1 MTTYNLTANTTSSN
15 DSDTQNVLN
24 ADTVVVAVT
33 AAYGLTVQ
41 STSNCSASVSGAS
54 GSNPTTATCTVTFG
68 ASGAYSVVFSQAY
81 QSRTYTLTGTVTG
94 QPYVT
99 VSSQAS
105 LTEPAGNS
113 SALSFNF
120 TGTIYNINYNSTVVA
135 NSRFFY
141 KVYRQSG
148 SVGSWELGY
157 TNGFA
162 NISGNR
168 IGTTNNYTWSHNVVV
183 NDDLRDETGWGG
195 ETFYIEFFSDSNL
208 GTRFNVNQEF
218 NTATR
223 HYFTLYDGDFLT
235 LSASPT
241 SQTVTGTSANITLNR
256 NTTDSDI
263 QATQTAL
270 FYTYGTTS
278 TYVQQSFAWPS
289 SNAASHTF
297 TLNSSMVPAAGQTW
311 NYSVKMSNGLQWVYQ
326 PNLNFSMTKAA
337 AASLVAPT
345 SNGAIA
351 TESSTSSPIS
361 VTLGFSSYGS
371 GGIFQVM
378 QSTVHSNPPPSGT
391 WITVPSS
398 PYIFSQSRGSTM
410 YYYSRRYDSST
421 GNTAV
426 GTPTP
431 VGEQV
436 PTTPVLSSVTD
447 TATSH
452 TVVLLNNP
460 SSDGIT
466 TVYYYQS
473 QSSNAMASDTAW
485 RDQGTDSPPSGWQTS
500 PTFTGIST
508 TTTYYYWAMGW
519 TNSNPGPDGAV
530 LSGPISKNSS
540 GGSSSLAYGM
550 EIRDA
555 GNNLRMSTAK
565 RQPRLV
571 GYVSGTGNGSTFNQ
585 SWTNF
590 NTPSPAEWLVV
601 SLEGNSNY
609 YATQGTTAGSFQAT
623 RADVRTSNA
632 SYQVLSG
639 SEDYKFAILRY

>member
-1 MTTYNLTANTTSSN
+1 MATTITFDSS
-15 DSDTQNVLN
+15 
-24 ADTVVVAVT
+24 VT
-33 AAYGLTVQ
+33 AATEPSGSG
-41 STSNCSASVSGAS
+41 STSH
-54 GSNPTTATCTVTFG
+54 
-68 ASGAYSVVFSQAY
+68 YFSWA
-81 QSRTYTLTGTVTG
+81 
-94 QPYVT
+94 
-99 VSSQAS
+99 
-105 LTEPAGNS
+105 
-113 SALSFNF
+113 
-120 TGTIYNINYNSTVVA
+120 NIINNVHENSTINASKQVWYRV
-135 NSRFFY
+135 SRN
-141 KVYRQSG
+141 SG
-148 SVGSWELGY
+148 SVGSGELGY
-157 TNGFA
+157 T
-162 NISGNR
+162 SGWEALTQ
-168 IGTTNNYTWSHNVVV
+168 IGTSNNYTFDVDVLI
-183 NDDLRDETGWGG
+183 NDDGVDETARQG
-195 ETFYIEFFSDSNL
+195 ESFTLSIYSHSSQYQLIGS
-208 GTRFNVNQEF
+208 VN
-218 NTATR
+218 
-223 HYFTLYDGDFLT
+223 FTLYDADFSASSISPASQTIASNATSASVTLTQSQTPEAANPNMFMYNTSTLTGWYPSVGFGTSTTQSLT
-235 LSASPT
+235 LPSTMLPPAGST
-241 SQTVTGTSANITLNR
+241 SNYIIRLYNGTAWYL
-256 NTTDSDI
+256 
-263 QATQTAL
+263 
-270 FYTYGTTS
+270 
-278 TYVQQSFAWPS
+278 QQPW
-289 SNAASHTF
+289 
-297 TLNSSMVPAAGQTW
+297 
-311 NYSVKMSNGLQWVYQ
+311 
-326 PNLNFSMTKAA
+326 NFSITKSAA
-337 AASLVAPT
+337 ALVAPT

-371 GGIFQVM
+371 GGVFQVM
-378 QSTVHSNPPPSGT
+378 QSTVHSNPPPAGT
-391 WITVPSS
+391 WTTVSEA
-398 PYIFSQSRGSTM
+398 PYVFSQSRGTTR

-452 TVVLLNNP
+452 TVVLSNNP

-519 TNSNPGPDGAV
+519 TDSNPGPDGAV

-540 GGSSSLAYGM
+540 GGSSSLSYGM
-550 EIRDA
+550 EIYDA

-571 GYVSGTGNGSTFNQ
+571 GYVSGTGNGSTFSQ

-623 RADVRTSNA
+623 RADVRTSN
-632 SYQVLSG
+632 SSNQVLSG
-639 SEDYKFAILRY
+639 SEDYRFAILRY